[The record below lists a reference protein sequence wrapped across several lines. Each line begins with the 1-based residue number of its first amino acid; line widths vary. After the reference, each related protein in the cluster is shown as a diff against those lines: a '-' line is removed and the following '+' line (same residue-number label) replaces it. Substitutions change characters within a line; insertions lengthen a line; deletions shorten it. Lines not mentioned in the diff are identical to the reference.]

1 MFNNLVVSSFILI
14 IFSSFN
20 PASDDQRRKACNCN
34 RSQCLKLYCE
44 CFANGEFCQNC
55 NCNNCCNNLDHEE
68 MRQKAIRFCLERNPN
83 AFHPKI
89 GQKSADV
96 THKKGCNCKKSG
108 CLKNYCECYEAKIL
122 CTDKCKCNGCK
133 NSENNNERRLPPLSQ
148 VGMTVSDAKAQKY
161 ETETV
166 PPDVMP
172 VWEPNPDVK
181 LPFKVSPDMYVCFFK
196 SKLIFHFCDGSLH
209 FYIYF

>member
-1 MFNNLVVSSFILI
+1 
-14 IFSSFN
+14 
-20 PASDDQRRKACNCN
+20 
-34 RSQCLKLYCE
+34 
-44 CFANGEFCQNC
+44 
-55 NCNNCCNNLDHEE
+55 